1 MNKLERG
8 TRNMRKIETIAER
21 VGHGSHRTLL
31 GRGKV
36 TLWNPTASDTM
47 TVTLHNDDARL
58 LVQMG
63 AKYETSPEYAE
74 KFLLAL
80 ATVSGLQK
88 VLNWAWSNA
97 TYKQVN

>member
-1 MNKLERG
+1 MDKLERG

-21 VGHGSHRTLL
+21 AGHVGHGR
-31 GRGKV
+31 V
-36 TLWNPTASDTM
+36 TLWNPTPDDTM

-58 LVQMG
+58 LMQMG